1 MAKVKLSEG
10 FVSVSGKLN
19 KKDDMVYRTRDGVT
33 HEYRMKKRK
42 FVATE
47 KQLEAQR
54 VMREVNARVS
64 EEMKNVDRKAYWQSI
79 VDESEGRYYRARDAA
94 YAYYYG
100 EMLKEEWLY
109 ELLDCILLKISS
121 FFLGGENV
129 FLFKKNHIFV
139 G

>member
-1 MAKVKLSEG
+1 MYGRIVTIMAKVKLSEG

-33 HEYRMKKRK
+33 HEYRMKKRE

-64 EEMKNVDRKAYWQSI
+64 EEMKNVERKAYWQSV
-79 VDESEGRYYRARDAA
+79 VDESEGKYYRARDAE

-100 EMLKEEWLY
+100 EMVKEE
-109 ELLDCILLKISS
+109 
-121 FFLGGENV
+121 
-129 FLFKKNHIFV
+129 
-139 G
+139 

>member
-1 MAKVKLSEG
+1 MYERIVTIMAKVKLSEG

-33 HEYRMKKRK
+33 HEYRMKKCE

-64 EEMKNVDRKAYWQSI
+64 EEMKNVERKAYWQSV
-79 VDESEGRYYRARDAA
+79 VDESEGKYYRARDAA

-100 EMLKEEWLY
+100 EMMKEE
-109 ELLDCILLKISS
+109 
-121 FFLGGENV
+121 
-129 FLFKKNHIFV
+129 
-139 G
+139 